1 MVTVIDSE
9 AQVKVATT
17 SWFVAPVVEYTIE
30 AVGAVVSIQFTVA
43 VVEPVFPASSTKSK
57 TNDPLA
63 LKVYVFDPEL
73 FVMVMFSLAPVR
85 VATTAPLVVTD
96 GEYVTVAVGETLSI
110 LDTVAV
116 ADPVFHAA
124 STKSKV
130 NDPLEVKV

>member
-9 AQVKVATT
+9 APVRVATT
-17 SWFVAPVVEYTIE
+17 DWFVAPVVEYTIE

-43 VVEPVFPASSTKSK
+43 VVDPVFPASSTNSK
-57 TNDPLA
+57 MNDPLA

-96 GEYVTVAVGETLSI
+96 GEYVTVAVGT
-110 LDTVAV
+110 T
-116 ADPVFHAA
+116 
-124 STKSKV
+124 
-130 NDPLEVKV
+130 

>member
-17 SWFVAPVVEYTIE
+17 DWFVAPVVEYTIE

-43 VVEPVFPASSTKSK
+43 VVEPVFPASSTNSK
-57 TNDPLA
+57 MNDPLA
-63 LKVYVFDPEL
+63 LKVYVLDPEL

-96 GEYVTVAVGETLSI
+96 GEYSTVAVGT
-110 LDTVAV
+110 T
-116 ADPVFHAA
+116 
-124 STKSKV
+124 
-130 NDPLEVKV
+130 